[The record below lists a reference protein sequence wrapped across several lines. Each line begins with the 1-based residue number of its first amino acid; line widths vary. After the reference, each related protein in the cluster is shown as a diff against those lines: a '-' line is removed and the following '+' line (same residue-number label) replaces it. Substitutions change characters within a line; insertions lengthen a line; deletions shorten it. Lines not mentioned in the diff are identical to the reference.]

1 MPVIGCTAHGLNKLN
16 RGTQSSPLLCVV
28 QFSSFTPLPAI
39 QPTIVLADRPTG
51 EEAVGFKV
59 LDEQLGL
66 CGCSSA
72 QMLREA
78 GCSHVVLL
86 ARRDLHAA
94 YASLLKVRC

>member
-1 MPVIGCTAHGLNKLN
+1 M
-16 RGTQSSPLLCVV
+16 
-28 QFSSFTPLPAI
+28 
-39 QPTIVLADRPTG
+39 
-51 EEAVGFKV
+51 GFKV

-94 YASLLKVRC
+94 YASLLQVRR